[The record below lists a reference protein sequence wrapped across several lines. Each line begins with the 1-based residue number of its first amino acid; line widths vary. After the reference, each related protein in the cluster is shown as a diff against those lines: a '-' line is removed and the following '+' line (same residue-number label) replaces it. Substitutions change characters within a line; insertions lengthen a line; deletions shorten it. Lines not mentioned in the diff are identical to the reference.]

1 LVALRFA
8 EKLALRQQTELIK
21 HEVDR
26 MLKPSDFLVRNT
38 LLLDHHGVGHAVS
51 PGLRSCWSI
60 AYPPLLITDNAFFN
74 GAGEIC
80 TAPSSGRF
88 ISRIK

>member
-1 LVALRFA
+1 MKESRRPLFA
-8 EKLALRQQTELIK
+8 TFQLEMPRDSV
-21 HEVDR
+21 HE
-26 MLKPSDFLVRNT
+26 
-38 LLLDHHGVGHAVS
+38 S
-51 PGLRSCWSI
+51 PGPLGI
-60 AYPPLLITDNAFFN
+60 AYPPFPITDNAFFN